1 MYKRSTKP
9 IIKMKEKIL
18 ALLVAMFQ
26 GVRKDGL
33 NQLAGAMSLQ
43 VNTEEEANEVVGK
56 LTADQVN
63 SFVSDW
69 RKEAD
74 AEITKANRTYEDGLK
89 KKYDFVNKDKS
100 DAEPTDP
107 PAEPGVLDAAAIQRI
122 VMQAVQSATT
132 PLLEKVA
139 GLEGSATNAS
149 RRDLL
154 VKELADVPESYKTK
168 VLKDFDRM
176 AFTDEDS
183 FNEYLDDTKGD
194 VASFGQELADKG
206 LGHQSPPM
214 FGTVN
219 KDGVS
224 QGVQTYITEKTD
236 EGKGLGG
243 KEV

>member
-1 MYKRSTKP
+1 
-9 IIKMKEKIL
+9 MKEKIF
-18 ALLVAMFQ
+18 ALLVAAFQ

-33 NQLAGAMSLQ
+33 SQLAAAMATQ
-43 VNTEEEANEVVGK
+43 AKTEEEANEVVGK

-74 AEITKANRTYEDGLK
+74 AEITKANRTYEEGLK
-89 KKYDFVNKDKS
+89 KKYNFVDKAG
-100 DAEPTDP
+100 DDTPPGDP
-107 PAEPGVLDAAAIQRI
+107 PADPGVLDAAAIQRI
-122 VMQAVQSATT
+122 VTQAVAAATT

-139 GLEGSATNAS
+139 SLEGGATNAT
-149 RRDLL
+149 RRELL

-168 VLKDFDRM
+168 VLRDFDRI
-176 AFTDEDS
+176 AFEDEDS
-183 FNEYLDDTKGD
+183 FSEYLNETKTD

-206 LGHQSPPM
+206 LGQQGKPI

-224 QGVQTYITEKTD
+224 QGVQNYITDKTD
-236 EGKGLGG
+236 EGKALGG

>member
-1 MYKRSTKP
+1 
-9 IIKMKEKIL
+9 MKEKIL
-18 ALLVAMFQ
+18 ALLVSAFQ

-33 NQLAGAMSLQ
+33 NQLAAAMAMQ
-43 VNTEEEANEVVGK
+43 VNTDDEANEVVGK

-89 KKYDFVNKDKS
+89 KKYDFVDKGKGNPDTPPS
-100 DAEPTDP
+100 DP
-107 PAEPGVLDAAAIQRI
+107 PAEPTGALDAAAIQKI
-122 VMQAVQSATT
+122 VTTAVQAATT

-139 GLEGSATNAS
+139 GLEGNATNAN
-149 RRDLL
+149 RRELL
-154 VKELADVPESYKTK
+154 VKELADVPESYKNK

-176 AFTDEDS
+176 AFEDQDT
-183 FNEYLDDTKGD
+183 FNEYLDDTRSD

-206 LGHQSPPM
+206 LGHQSPPI

-224 QGVQTYITEKTD
+224 QGVQNYIKDQTD
-236 EGKGLGG
+236 EGQNLSG

>member
-1 MYKRSTKP
+1 
-9 IIKMKEKIL
+9 MKEKIL
-18 ALLVAMFQ
+18 ALLVSAFQ

-33 NQLAGAMSLQ
+33 NQLAAAMAMQ
-43 VNTEEEANEVVGK
+43 VNTDDEANEVVGK

-63 SFVSDW
+63 SFVSGW

-89 KKYDFVNKDKS
+89 KKYDFVDKGKSNPDTPPS
-100 DAEPTDP
+100 DPTAEP
-107 PAEPGVLDAAAIQRI
+107 AGNFDAAAIQKI
-122 VMQAVQSATT
+122 VTQAVQAATA

-139 GLEGSATNAS
+139 NLEGSATNAS
-149 RRDLL
+149 RRELL

-176 AFTDEDS
+176 TFEDEDT
-183 FNEYLDDTKGD
+183 FNEYLDDTRSD

-206 LGHQSPPM
+206 LGHQSPPI

-219 KDGVS
+219 KEGVS

>member
-1 MYKRSTKP
+1 
-9 IIKMKEKIL
+9 MKERIL
-18 ALLVAMFQ
+18 ALLLAAFA

-33 NQLAGAMSLQ
+33 NQLANALALQ
-43 VNTEEEANEVVGK
+43 VTTEEEANEVVGK
-56 LTADQVN
+56 LTDDQVN
-63 SFVSDW
+63 AFVNDW

-74 AEITKANRTYEDGLK
+74 AEITKANKTYEDGLK
-89 KKYDFVNKDKS
+89 KKYDLVEKKT
-100 DAEPTDP
+100 EETP
-107 PAEPGVLDAAAIQRI
+107 PVQVPSGALDVAAIQSI
-122 VMQAVQSATT
+122 VTQAVQAATT

-139 GLEGSATNAS
+139 TLEGGAINAN
-149 RRDLL
+149 RRELL

-176 AFTDEDS
+176 TFKDEDS
-183 FNEYLDDTKGD
+183 FSEYLNDTKSD

-206 LGHQSPPM
+206 LGQQSKPF

-219 KDGVS
+219 QDGVS
-224 QGVQTYITEKTD
+224 AGVQNYIKEKTD

>member
-1 MYKRSTKP
+1 
-9 IIKMKEKIL
+9 MKEKIL
-18 ALLVAMFQ
+18 ALLVSTFQ

-33 NQLAGAMSLQ
+33 NQLAAAMAMQ
-43 VNTEEEANEVVGK
+43 VSTDDEANEVVGK

-89 KKYDFVNKDKS
+89 KKYDFVDKGKGS
-100 DAEPTDP
+100 EDTPPSDP
-107 PAEPGVLDAAAIQRI
+107 PAEPTGALDAAAIQRI
-122 VMQAVQSATT
+122 VTTAVQAATT

-139 GLEGSATNAS
+139 GLEGNATNAN
-149 RRDLL
+149 RRELL
-154 VKELADVPESYKTK
+154 VKELAEVPESYKNK

-176 AFTDEDS
+176 AFEDQDT
-183 FNEYLDDTKGD
+183 FNEYLDDTKSD

-206 LGHQSPPM
+206 LGHQSPPI

-224 QGVQTYITEKTD
+224 QGVQSYIKDQTD
-236 EGKGLGG
+236 EGQSLGG